1 MTVSLYLYVGQ
12 TCLPSQTLP
21 QTQTCLP
28 GGGFMPLCPV
38 VERQPKSKVLKAAW
52 RQGLLL
58 LGPVWHWLEGAGV
71 RASGGLRRS
80 CTQSTISIRP
90 QVLLQHVQ
98 GSTLGPAC

>member
-1 MTVSLYLYVGQ
+1 
-12 TCLPSQTLP
+12 
-21 QTQTCLP
+21 
-28 GGGFMPLCPV
+28 MPPCPV
-38 VERQPKSKVLKAAW
+38 VGRQLKSKDLKAAW
-52 RQGLLL
+52 RQGLIL